1 MFYPLVY
8 FRCSVVYTRCLDCEI
23 EISLSRGYEISHQR
37 ATCIYMQ
44 RDPVVG
50 AIKTCNGETIFHGIT
65 IRFILSFYISDFI
78 ILVVTRL
85 KVI

>member
-1 MFYPLVY
+1 MRSPIKEL
-8 FRCSVVYTRCLDCEI
+8 L
-23 EISLSRGYEISHQR
+23 
-37 ATCIYMQ
+37 YMQ

-50 AIKTCNGETIFHGIT
+50 AIKTCSGETIFHGIT